1 MQDLSLAPSDDG
13 AATPLADVQPVRASS
28 AGVANECLADDNVY
42 GTASPALPA
51 ASGEEDS
58 GAFDGSCEER
68 TPVVSEQD
76 DAPQNVL
83 SPAAPMSLFSPTA
96 DATSV
101 VSPSAA
107 ASYAE
112 AAEALGQD
120 SSMASVLASPIAPL
134 ASGGGVHQG
143 DGHAVD
149 RQQVQQDTSM
159 SGESGGSE
167 R

>member
-13 AATPLADVQPVRASS
+13 AAAPLADAQPVRASS
-28 AGVANECLADDNVY
+28 AGVANECLADDNVD
-42 GTASPALPA
+42 GAASPALPA
-51 ASGEEDS
+51 ASGEEDF
-58 GAFDGSCEER
+58 GAFDGSCEH

>member
-13 AATPLADVQPVRASS
+13 AATPLADVQPMRASS
-28 AGVANECLADDNVY
+28 AGVAGECLADDNVY

-58 GAFDGSCEER
+58 GAFDGSCEH

-143 DGHAVD
+143 DGHAGD
-149 RQQVQQDTSM
+149 RQQVQQETSM
-159 SGESGGSE
+159 SGESGGSA